1 MNEYDAIVVGS
12 GNSGLISALSLLN
25 EGKKVLLLEA
35 NNNIGG
41 ISRGVVKGRFE
52 FESSIHNLYLK
63 NNSNIK
69 CKLDEIFKK
78 LDIEDEIR
86 FSSLPEVARIIT
98 PNADYTIPFGVDNFI
113 AKMDEWFVG
122 CRDSVVTF
130 FDLARECR
138 EALDYIVENLD
149 KINYDYIKKNYNN
162 FMIIS
167 NNSVSRVLDAINM
180 PLAAQELIN
189 SLWMYFGSTETEIS
203 FVEYSVFLL
212 NALECGLQVPN
223 DRSYGVSLTIANRFL
238 EKGGELRLN
247 NEVANLVIEDG
258 KVNGVRLKE
267 GTLLYANKVVVNSS
281 LHNVYGNLISPENVP
296 RKALK
301 NINKRE
307 IGARTLTV
315 YLGLNRSASELKLYN
330 YSYILLDSLD
340 SDVEYNKMLQVSND
354 NQIAIVYNNAINNV
368 SPNGTCMMS
377 LTTIFFEDAFG
388 EYITEE
394 KYQTLVDDIVKH
406 LIDIFQKRTG
416 VIIQDYIEE
425 IHVVTPLDY
434 ASISNVPSG
443 SIFGY
448 RLRGLD
454 NLLPRLLN
462 RSNENYIN
470 GLTLCGGFDGDAFLY
485 NSSLVSGIMASND
498 LLKNEGDK

>member
-1 MNEYDAIVVGS
+1 MKEYDAIVVGS

-25 EGKKVLLLEA
+25 EGNKVLLLEA

-41 ISRGVVKGRFE
+41 LSRGIVKGKFE

-63 NNSNIK
+63 NGNNSYKIDN
-69 CKLDEIFKK
+69 IFKK

-86 FSSLPEVARIIT
+86 FSSLPEVAKIIT
-98 PNADYTIPFGVDNFI
+98 PNNSYTIPFGVDNFI
-113 AKMDEWFVG
+113 EKMDEWFIG
-122 CRDSVVTF
+122 CRESVNVF

-138 EALDYIVENLD
+138 EALDYVVNNLD
-149 KINYDYIKKNYNN
+149 KLDYDKIKEKYNN
-162 FMIIS
+162 FMRIS
-167 NNSVSRVLDAINM
+167 NNSVSKVLDAINM
-180 PLAAQELIN
+180 PLNAQELIN

-212 NALECGLQVPN
+212 NVLECGLQVPN

-238 EKGGELRLN
+238 EKGGEIRLN

-258 KVNGVRLKE
+258 KVNGVRLTD
-267 GTLLYANKVVVNSS
+267 GTLIYADKVVVNSS
-281 LHNVYGNLISPENVP
+281 LHNVYGNLINPEDVP

-301 NINKRE
+301 NVNKRE

-315 YLGLNRSASELKLYN
+315 HLGLNRSASDLKLYN

-340 SDVEYNKMLQVSND
+340 SDAEYTKMLQVSNN
-354 NQIAIVYNNAINNV
+354 NQIAIVHNNAINNV
-368 SPNGTCMMS
+368 SPNGTCMIS
-377 LTTIFFEDAFG
+377 LTTMFFEDAFG

-394 KYQTLVDDIVKH
+394 KYHTLVDDIVTH

-434 ASISNVPSG
+434 ASISKVPSG

-448 RLRGLD
+448 RLKGLD
-454 NLLPRLLN
+454 NLLSRLLN
-462 RSNENYIN
+462 RHNENYID
-470 GLTLCGGFDGDAFLY
+470 GLTICGGFDGDAFAY
-485 NSSLVSGIMASND
+485 NSSLVSGIMASDD
-498 LLKNEGDK
+498 LLKNEGEK